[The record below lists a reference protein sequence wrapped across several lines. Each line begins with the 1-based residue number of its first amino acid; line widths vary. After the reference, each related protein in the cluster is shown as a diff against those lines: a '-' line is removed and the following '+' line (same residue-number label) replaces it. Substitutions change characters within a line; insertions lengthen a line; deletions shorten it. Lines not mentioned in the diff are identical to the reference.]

1 MYIWFRQDA
10 PHLPIDGKLKEV
22 LKATPGACLEYVVIE
37 GKHAFTD
44 QKQLW
49 YFFPT
54 WKAIIVSDMYLF
66 TYMQSLG
73 AVQPVGE
80 PLTSPSKN
88 VNVGVL
94 QKFILSEHRLVW
106 NSFTRSW

>member
-1 MYIWFRQDA
+1 M
-10 PHLPIDGKLKEV
+10 HLFI
-22 LKATPGACLEYVVIE
+22 
-37 GKHAFTD
+37 
-44 QKQLW
+44 
-49 YFFPT
+49 
-54 WKAIIVSDMYLF
+54 
-66 TYMQSLG
+66 YMQSLG

-88 VNVGVL
+88 VDVGVL